1 MKIELAFSIFFTP
14 LGKISPV
21 GYYIQQTIQNQV
33 PLQRVQCAVNK
44 NIELTNGDALIS
56 IMKYKH

>member
-1 MKIELAFSIFFTP
+1 MFLKTQSR
-14 LGKISPV
+14 ISPV

-56 IMKYKH
+56 IMKHKH